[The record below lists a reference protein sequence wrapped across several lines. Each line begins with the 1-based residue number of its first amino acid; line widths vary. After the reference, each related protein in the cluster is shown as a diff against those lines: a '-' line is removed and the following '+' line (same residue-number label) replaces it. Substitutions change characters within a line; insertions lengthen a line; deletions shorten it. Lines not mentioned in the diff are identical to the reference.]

1 MRFGALLAVFK
12 LIGNESLLG
21 FSCWHWRRTEAREL
35 VSGGE
40 QNEVAVEAISKKK
53 ETANTKN

>member
-1 MRFGALLAVFK
+1 
-12 LIGNESLLG
+12 
-21 FSCWHWRRTEAREL
+21 

>member
-1 MRFGALLAVFK
+1 VRFGALLAVFK

-21 FSCWHWRRTEAREL
+21 FSCWHLREL

-40 QNEVAVEAISKKK
+40 QNEVAVEAISKK
-53 ETANTKN
+53 ERNSEY